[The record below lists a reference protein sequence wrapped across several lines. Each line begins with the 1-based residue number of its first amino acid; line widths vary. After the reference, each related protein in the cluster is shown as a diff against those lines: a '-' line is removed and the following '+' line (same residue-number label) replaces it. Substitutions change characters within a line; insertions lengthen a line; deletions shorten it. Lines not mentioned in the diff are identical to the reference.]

1 MNKALTIKRPLVWVK
16 RFRNRCG
23 YGVHS
28 PSAFDFIT
36 NVIYE
41 KASYYAYEDI
51 ENSDTCKE
59 LRKNTKGKTYQSIK
73 KDRLLF
79 RLVNRL
85 QPQTIIEIGTTT
97 ASSLYLQAAKK
108 QVLYTILP
116 GFAKYLPSKPQQIAL
131 LYIQF
136 ATDIADI
143 KKIIEESLPCVT
155 HQSCIIIEGIHYNA
169 SMCKMWKELEA
180 DERIITTFDLYD
192 FGFMFFDSRR
202 IKQKYVVNF

>member
-51 ENSDTCKE
+51 ENSDICKI
-59 LRKNTKGKTYQSIK
+59 LRQNIKNKKYQSTK

-85 QPQTIIEIGTTT
+85 QPQTIIEIGEPT

-108 QVLYTILP
+108 QALYAIFP
-116 GFAKYLPSKPQQIAL
+116 GVAKYLPNKPQQIGL

-136 ATDIADI
+136 PTDVAEV
-143 KKIIEESLPCVT
+143 KRIIEEALPCLT
-155 HQSCIIIEGIHYNA
+155 LQSAIVIEGIHYNT

-180 DERIITTFDLYD
+180 DERVITTFDLYD